1 MIMPILWCGLEM
13 SKDEFSDKAIY
24 KDFIVYTLTG
34 AVMCVII
41 DYINHTF
48 FAS

>member
-1 MIMPILWCGLEM
+1 MEDGPYSQKE
-13 SKDEFSDKAIY
+13 IY

-48 FAS
+48 FVS

>member
-1 MIMPILWCGLEM
+1 VKEDPY
-13 SKDEFSDKAIY
+13 SQKAIY

-48 FAS
+48 FVS